1 MSKKPLGDFPEEKE
15 LIPEHIRR
23 FLASLAQWVGWFGAF
38 TLYLYSITQFNP
50 SKGDFAPQWVGST
63 FIICLFV
70 GIVGTLVRSRM
81 RLSQTI
87 LAAFRA
93 GVEIQRLRDEKNGN
107 HHHE

>member
-38 TLYLYSITQFNP
+38 T
-50 SKGDFAPQWVGST
+50 VGST
-63 FIICLFV
+63 VIICLFV